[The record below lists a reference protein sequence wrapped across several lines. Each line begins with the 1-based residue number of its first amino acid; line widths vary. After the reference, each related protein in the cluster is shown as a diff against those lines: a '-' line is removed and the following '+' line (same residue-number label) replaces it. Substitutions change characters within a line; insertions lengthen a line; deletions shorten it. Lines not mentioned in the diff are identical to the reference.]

1 MRGKRRKGTKRKK
14 KENQQETKKK
24 ARNLQNKV
32 DRQEINLQPSPFSRH
47 VSLTVLHMT
56 MSIRRDC
63 DCSGCCEDDVVIA
76 WWGVDAVDARLQT
89 TNTAGTDGDES
100 VVGQT
105 RVSL

>member
-1 MRGKRRKGTKRKK
+1 
-14 KENQQETKKK
+14 
-24 ARNLQNKV
+24 
-32 DRQEINLQPSPFSRH
+32 
-47 VSLTVLHMT
+47 MT